1 MHDAQPRPDASP
13 RFRAAHGGDLAAVE
27 RLLTTTGLPTAG
39 IADLLATR
47 PDDFLVAEDPAEPG
61 ELLAV
66 AGLEV
71 CCDDA
76 LLRSVAVR
84 PEWQRHGLG
93 RELVRRLVREAEGRG
108 LRALYLLTMTAERY
122 FPRFGFERIGRDDV
136 PAAIAETEE
145 FRSCCPA
152 SAVAM
157 ARALGTAAA
166 PRAERLA

>member
-1 MHDAQPRPDASP
+1 MHDTQSRSDRSP
-13 RFRAAHGGDLAAVE
+13 RFRTAQAGDLAAVE
-27 RLLTTTGLPTAG
+27 RLLTTAGLPTAG
-39 IADLLATR
+39 VAELLATR
-47 PDDFLVAEDPAEPG
+47 PDDFLVAEDASAPG

-76 LLRSVAVR
+76 LLRSVAVH
-84 PEWQRHGLG
+84 PAWQQHGLG

-108 LRALYLLTMTAERY
+108 LRALYLLTMTAEHY
-122 FPRFGFERIGRDDV
+122 FPRFGFEQIARDAV
-136 PAAIAETEE
+136 PTAIAETEE

-157 ARALGTAAA
+157 TRPLGAARAEPVA
-166 PRAERLA
+166 

>member
-1 MHDAQPRPDASP
+1 MHDTPRHSDQSP
-13 RFRAAHGGDLAAVE
+13 RFRAAHAGDLAAVE
-27 RLLTTTGLPTAG
+27 RLLTTTGLPTTG
-39 IADLLATR
+39 VADLLATR
-47 PDDFLVAEDPAEPG
+47 PDDFLVAEDASAPG

-76 LLRSVAVR
+76 LLRSVAVH

-122 FPRFGFERIGRDDV
+122 FPRFGFERVARDEV
-136 PAAIAETEE
+136 PAPIAETEE

-157 ARALGTAAA
+157 ARPLGRT
-166 PRAERLA
+166 RAEPVA